1 MCAYGAHMNET
12 QITEH
17 SSDGLL
23 NKHGLAPKL
32 HISVR
37 TVDDWMKRGWIPY
50 IKLGKTV
57 RFKLEDV
64 LAKLNAHRVN

>member
-1 MCAYGAHMNET
+1 MNEKET
-12 QITEH
+12 TER

-37 TVDDWMKRGWIPY
+37 TLDGWMQRGWVPY
-50 IKLGKTV
+50 IKLGRTV

-64 LAKLNAHRVN
+64 LEKLNAHRVN

>member
-1 MCAYGAHMNET
+1 MNEKET
-12 QITEH
+12 CER